1 MTSVADD
8 SKLSDIDMMI
18 KEFGGTV
25 ASIWEGLRPVTKKM
39 LVGALQAGKTG
50 PANIPAPKFSYDAHA
65 DWEVS
70 RLLTA
75 LDEQSKTVEI
85 RKDIAK
91 LTEITRL
98 ANTCVLVLESQSAS
112 AEVFIQL
119 AERAIKDNDY
129 NRLDKLADH
138 LTERYS
144 ASEIAEVVRQTDLPQ
159 IRAIAYETLAMMPI
173 PNILPLLDDPLYA
186 GIAAASL
193 EQKAYEFD
201 SDEARE
207 ILDQFDSESEPRGE

>member
-1 MTSVADD
+1 
-8 SKLSDIDMMI
+8 MMI
-18 KEFGGTV
+18 KEFGGSV
-25 ASIWEGLRPVTKKM
+25 ASIWEGLRPITKKM
-39 LVGALQAGKTG
+39 LVGALQASNSG
-50 PANIPAPKFSYDAHA
+50 PAISKTPKFSYDAHA

-70 RLLTA
+70 RLLGA
-75 LDEQSKTVEI
+75 LDEQSKTSEV
-85 RKDIAK
+85 RKNSAK
-91 LTEITRL
+91 LTEITNL
-98 ANTCVLVLESQSAS
+98 ADTCVRVLEAQSAS

-119 AERAIKDNDY
+119 ATRAIKDNDY

-144 ASEIAEVVRQTDLPQ
+144 SSEIAEIVRQTELPQ
-159 IRAIAYETLAMMPI
+159 IRAIAYETLAMLPI
-173 PNILPLLDDPLYA
+173 PVILPLLDDPLYA

-207 ILDQFDSESEPRGE
+207 ILDEFDSENETPDD

>member
-1 MTSVADD
+1 MT
-8 SKLSDIDMMI
+8 IN
-18 KEFGGTV
+18 EFGGTV
-25 ASIWEGLRPVTKKM
+25 ASIWEGLRPITKKM
-39 LVGALQAGKTG
+39 LVGALQSSPSSPTTVKT
-50 PANIPAPKFSYDAHA
+50 PKFSYDAHA

-75 LDEQSKTVEI
+75 LDEQSRVSEI
-85 RKDIAK
+85 RKDMHK
-91 LTEITRL
+91 LTGITRL
-98 ANTCVLVLESQSAS
+98 ADTCVRVLESQSAS

-138 LTERYS
+138 LVHRYS

-173 PNILPLLDDPLYA
+173 PALLPILDDPLYS
-186 GIAAASL
+186 GIAAAAL

-201 SDEARE
+201 SEEARD
-207 ILDQFDSESEPRGE
+207 ILDQLDEESEIIGQ

>member
-1 MTSVADD
+1 
-8 SKLSDIDMMI
+8 MMI
-18 KEFGGTV
+18 KEFGGSV
-25 ASIWEGLRPVTKKM
+25 ASIWEGLRPITKKM
-39 LVGALQAGKTG
+39 LVGALQASNSG
-50 PANIPAPKFSYDAHA
+50 PAISKTPKFSYDAHA

-70 RLLTA
+70 RLLGA
-75 LDEQSKTVEI
+75 LDEQSKTSEV
-85 RKDIAK
+85 RKNSAK
-91 LTEITRL
+91 LTEITNL
-98 ANTCVLVLESQSAS
+98 ADTCVRVLEAQSAS

-119 AERAIKDNDY
+119 ATRAIKDNDY

-144 ASEIAEVVRQTDLPQ
+144 SSEIAEIVRQTELPQ
-159 IRAIAYETLAMMPI
+159 IRAIAYETLAMLPI
-173 PNILPLLDDPLYA
+173 PVILPLLDDPLYA

-207 ILDQFDSESEPRGE
+207 ILDEFDSENETPGD